1 MNSISPL
8 GEYLWVLPFNQFFRL
23 SWRAAPLLEV
33 AAALASLMRFA
44 DKNIACSSRSS
55 SALLALEADS
65 GLEDQLILRP
75 PLFFFLFLVRSG
87 DGALGGLA
95 TYTLRL
101 DSNWTSSSLKC
112 SLSSISSANSSS
124 EELTT
129 AATEGLA
136 LAV

>member
-1 MNSISPL
+1 
-8 GEYLWVLPFNQFFRL
+8 
-23 SWRAAPLLEV
+23 
-33 AAALASLMRFA
+33 MRIA

-129 AATEGLA
+129 VATGGLA
-136 LAV
+136 LPV